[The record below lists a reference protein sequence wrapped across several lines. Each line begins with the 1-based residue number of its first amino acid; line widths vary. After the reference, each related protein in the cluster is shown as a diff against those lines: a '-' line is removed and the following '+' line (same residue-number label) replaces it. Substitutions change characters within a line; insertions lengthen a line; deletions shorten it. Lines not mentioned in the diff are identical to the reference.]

1 MTASNG
7 VPLAGSAAT
16 DANSPAVIDPY
27 YEHERTTGPSDEAL
41 MARAQSGDADAFGE
55 LYDRHA
61 AQALRVARAVCFD
74 DGRAEDAVREG
85 FREIW
90 ASRARFRPGSG
101 SFESWAMR
109 IVRNWAIDSGAMLA
123 SLRQLP
129 ETQAEVIALA
139 YIGELSHTEIAAL
152 LDLPSDAVK
161 GRMRLGL
168 NELRRQIGTRA

>member
-7 VPLAGSAAT
+7 VPLAGSALT
-16 DANSPAVIDPY
+16 DAISSTAIDLCY
-27 YEHERTTGPSDEAL
+27 DHGRTTVPSDEAL
-41 MARAQSGDADAFGE
+41 MAHAQSGDADAFGE

-61 AQALRVARAVCFD
+61 ARALRVARAVCFD
-74 DGRAEDAVREG
+74 DRAEDAVREG

-90 ASRARFRPGSG
+90 ASRARFRPENGP
-101 SFESWAMR
+101 FETWAMR
-109 IVRNWAIDSGAMLA
+109 IVRSWAIDSGAMLT
-123 SLRQLP
+123 SLRKLP
-129 ETQAEVIALA
+129 ETHAEVIALA

-152 LDLPSDAVK
+152 LDLPSDTIK